1 MILGAGLA
9 GLSLADGLADRGCR
23 APIVL
28 IDRRRRWCNDRTWC
42 TWLTGPLRYA
52 ELSSHRWSDWRTVR
66 DGGEARGHS
75 RAHPYL
81 RIEAATLYDRVLSRL
96 DALSSCEI
104 RTDESVLAIDT
115 TGPAPIVQTTRERIE
130 AAVVVDALGA
140 SSPLAAPADHAPG
153 PALSQRFL
161 GWEVRAPLGTF
172 DPQTATLMDFQASGP
187 DGVDFLYVLPFSSER
202 ALVEHTSIGVGGPG
216 AAARRAALTV
226 ELDAVAGP
234 GRWERER
241 EERGLIPMTAAP
253 FALSHG
259 PGTCTVGGAA
269 GAVRP
274 SSGYAFTRTQRH
286 VAAVADAIIGAR
298 PLPRTVAP
306 SRFTALDR
314 IFLTALSGAGDGGEE
329 LFWRLAAGVD
339 AGAFAR
345 FMTDVST
352 PWDETRIIA
361 ALPALAMAGA
371 AGRALGS
378 PAGLRAVAGQLL
390 SRRRSP

>member
-1 MILGAGLA
+1 VILGAGLA

-23 APIVL
+23 APVLL
-28 IDRRRRWCNDRTWC
+28 IDRRREWSNDRTWC

-52 ELSSHRWSDWRTVR
+52 ELSSHRWTAWRTVR
-66 DGGEARGHS
+66 GGVQARGSS

-81 RIEAATLYDRVLSRL
+81 RIDSATLYDRVLGRL
-96 DALSSCEI
+96 DARSSYEI
-104 RTDESVLAIDT
+104 RTDEAVLAIDT
-115 TGPAPIVQTTRERIE
+115 SGPVPVVQTTRERIE
-130 AAVVVDALGA
+130 AGLIVDALGV
-140 SSPLAAPADHAPG
+140 SSPLRPAAGPAPG

-161 GWEVRAPLGTF
+161 GWEVRVPAGTF
-172 DPQTATLMDFQASGP
+172 DPRTVTLMDFRSSGP
-187 DGVDFLYVLPFSSER
+187 DGVDFLYVLPFSGDR

-216 AAARRAALTV
+216 AAARREALTA
-226 ELDAVAGP
+226 ELDVIAGP

-241 EERGLIPMTAAP
+241 EERGLIPMTVAP
-253 FALSHG
+253 FPLSHG

-274 SSGYAFTRTQRH
+274 SSGYAFTRIQRH
-286 VAAVADAIIGAR
+286 VAAVADAITGAR
-298 PLPRTVAP
+298 PLPQTVAP

-314 IFLTALSGAGDGGEE
+314 IFLTALTGAGDGGEE

-345 FMTDVST
+345 FMTDAST
-352 PWDETRIIA
+352 PWDEARIIA
-361 ALPALAMAGA
+361 ALPVLAMAGA

-378 PAGLRAVAGQLL
+378 PAGVRATAGQVL